1 MNHLKITLVIALV
14 LCVLPSA
21 GNAQVRGTGMGNL
34 VTVISDG
41 PFDAGRNP
49 ALLALQPSDS
59 AIAAYLRYRSMEDT
73 DTDYNASLTID
84 VGEPSTVNAG
94 GVAAYSKKLG
104 GAVLGFAIG
113 EMGEDLFSLRETKTT
128 YVSTFEEKE
137 KEKIFEANPS
147 LALALAL
154 PLSEGSF
161 IGVQLITGFGY
172 KTTDKTKDYISGT
185 LIARLEKNLKTEQS
199 ISARAGFGYS
209 LRTPETQV
217 GFLLRSGTVSLR
229 KQELEYNHVE
239 YDLAAPEISGAN
251 STPYKAYYTE
261 SPQFVV
267 GGYHR
272 LSPLVGFALE
282 AAYTLSNTSYS
293 RERDLNISV
302 SNGGNDFI
310 TPFSRNYTI
319 TTDASMQFKGGVEFN
334 VREGLAFTFGTGYD
348 YRESSQESE
357 TTGHVSIRSKM
368 EILYATLGA
377 HYSLNQATG
386 VSVLVSGGRV
396 KMDAKLEQESL
407 YSADIESTVLIIDAG
422 VAVITRY

>member
-1 MNHLKITLVIALV
+1 MNHLKITLFIALV
-14 LCVLPSA
+14 LCALPPA
-21 GNAQVRGTGMGNL
+21 GYAQVRGTGMGNL

-73 DTDYNASLTID
+73 DTDYKASLTID

-128 YVSTFEEKE
+128 YFSTFEEKE

-154 PLSEGSF
+154 PLDNGAS
-161 IGVQLITGFGY
+161 IGFQLIVTGGY
-172 KTTDKTKDYISGT
+172 KHTDKTKDYWNGAVKIAT
-185 LIARLEKNLKTEQS
+185 LDTRKKEESL
-199 ISARAGFGYS
+199 SARAGFGYS
-209 LRTPETQV
+209 IRKNNTQA
-217 GFLLRSGTVSLR
+217 GFLLRSGDVTLRHQSLD
-229 KQELEYNHVE
+229 
-239 YDLAAPEISGAN
+239 YDHKDLDSGYYP
-251 STPYKAYYTE
+251 SGEDRTPYKVYYTKA
-261 SPQFVV
+261 PQFAI

-272 LSPLVGFALE
+272 LSPLIGIALE
-282 AAYTLSNTSYS
+282 ALYTLPNTTYN
-293 RERDLNISV
+293 RERDTSTSVNIAPT
-302 SNGGNDFI
+302 NDSI

>member
-113 EMGEDLFSLRETKTT
+113 EMGETCFPSGKRRPRTSPPLRRRKRKR
-128 YVSTFEEKE
+128 YSRPPFPR
-137 KEKIFEANPS
+137 ARARPA
-147 LALALAL
+147 ALG
-154 PLSEGSF
+154 GSF

-185 LIARLEKNLKTEQS
+185 
-199 ISARAGFGYS
+199 
-209 LRTPETQV
+209 
-217 GFLLRSGTVSLR
+217 
-229 KQELEYNHVE
+229 
-239 YDLAAPEISGAN
+239 
-251 STPYKAYYTE
+251 
-261 SPQFVV
+261 
-267 GGYHR
+267 
-272 LSPLVGFALE
+272 
-282 AAYTLSNTSYS
+282 
-293 RERDLNISV
+293 
-302 SNGGNDFI
+302 
-310 TPFSRNYTI
+310 
-319 TTDASMQFKGGVEFN
+319 
-334 VREGLAFTFGTGYD
+334 
-348 YRESSQESE
+348 
-357 TTGHVSIRSKM
+357 
-368 EILYATLGA
+368 
-377 HYSLNQATG
+377 
-386 VSVLVSGGRV
+386 
-396 KMDAKLEQESL
+396 
-407 YSADIESTVLIIDAG
+407 
-422 VAVITRY
+422 